1 MAELPKP
8 SDLLK
13 SKLPRP
19 QDVLK
24 KKDLQQGSG
33 STSQP
38 FAGGLTPSQ
47 SFQVSTEQPAVL
59 TPKGEQRYKVSRAK
73 EQEQLNTAI
82 QAYKAN
88 NTPEDNLSVER
99 ASQISARNQLQS
111 AISKDVDNEGNLGG
125 YLYNKVLQGAGS
137 AVSGLIDLGIV
148 GFQGLKNPN
157 PAALIS
163 SIPETQET
171 LKDYRTN
178 YAPQIKNFLRENIGA
193 NVDLGK
199 EREFDEGFVTG
210 AIGGLA
216 YSAPA
221 MVTPYGVGMFT
232 QAYDSGLN
240 AISSTPEGKNLSEAE
255 KTLFAGATG
264 LIIGGLE
271 KAGLDKIVGKS
282 RANVSNR
289 ILLGA
294 LDSIVEAG
302 EKVTSEGLE
311 KAVNQ
316 QIKTISR
323 SLPQIVRGATQSSGT
338 GAKVE
343 ALTEFTQELGTVGLE
358 RLTNYIKDKEIFDE
372 QSVGE
377 TFGRLLKSLGQGA
390 IGGGLLGGIVG
401 GVQTLAPNV
410 DAELTARI
418 VNAQTQQ
425 DLDTVV
431 KDIEDIAVE
440 NGYAEEQAQLLSER
454 VSKLVELNSKLP
466 SDFTPEER
474 AVVIPAIEERDAIT
488 EEINTKTKS
497 LENID
502 EAFRVEEEAKIQ
514 ALENRRQELN
524 QQIANPEV
532 IQLNINQDA
541 VKEGNIEQGGEQQRE
556 GVVSQEQGQ
565 QEDRGNQ
572 EEPISQS
579 QTTPSS
585 GNSTI
590 ESEQEQVNPAL
601 RDVESTARALSLDM
615 MSGEDLQLIYEN
627 LSQSSNPDI
636 RVISSLVENLQ
647 EQKERKSILD
657 TSLDKVKDVVDA
669 ILKQD
674 DYFLEKREAREAKEV
689 ADKYLGNVTKQDA
702 IKDFKDAFFGNPES
716 WVSDSLKMRE
726 SVRVY
731 MEQGGTFKELLSK
744 VQKEFESDG
753 FTESDAANVIKS
765 KLESIN
771 KEDFRKEQVAE
782 AYHQAKKDGS
792 NPELVQ
798 AVEELITT
806 DNINDTTRQGETTE
820 VNRTVTESLPV
831 GETVET
837 ADTTDVQE
845 DVISDSTFWQDLT
858 ESDKRAT
865 RIKTIEDRLS
875 KFKSSRS
882 NLSIAQDP
890 KEQAKYMRDLTEL
903 AILKIADGTV
913 KTAKAFSN
921 MVKGYGFTQDNI
933 DKAYNAAV
941 ESAKKYS
948 ETNPDQLSINEREG
962 ELVVNF
968 QQPKETQ
975 ATTKVGVGKVKEL
988 TEGGITG
995 RVTITNKQALKSQIQ
1010 TLNRGIREG
1019 IKQQKEKGNKEANV
1033 LSEAKKKVSD
1043 WIESFKQTDYF
1054 KGKSIPNSVVTRL
1067 ASRALAVKNVNQL
1080 YRLTEYMEKVFENV
1094 EFFNSVEKVNSLKT
1108 KVKALSKKIK
1118 KRKASKELAESLNEL
1133 TLIDPTYLSLEDVKL
1148 YESVLD
1154 NASKLFTSPVADLYD
1169 GIATRLEESSTKAKE
1184 QYQALKEIR
1193 VTANQLRDSYKAS
1206 KIKSLVA
1213 QLDESGIDEKILENL
1228 LKDKTLDEAIEGLA
1242 KQLEVKLDEAGNPS
1256 EVKPSQRE
1264 ILSNIYEY
1272 LRGDVES
1279 NLDEYKEY
1287 LTKEE
1292 SELLDMLLSLGAN
1305 ELSDTNLFQA
1315 VASLRNLSIN
1325 GSVEGLGKI
1334 AARAQLI
1341 NNLKDKTKV
1350 ANFNEGF
1357 RQSSKIGRMLR
1368 SNFTSGTTYLR
1379 SLLRNEK
1386 YAGKVLGLLGISQ
1399 FQESSAKAFRKIE
1412 ATVKEVEDL
1421 FKKYKTL
1428 ADPYKISEITILADL
1443 VSYREGWTD
1452 EEIQENFQKQKD
1464 QLKQTIEGE
1473 EAQSKLDDEYAEANK
1488 DSIKDLKDIYE
1499 SIKDLTL
1506 EEAQKRLDNLDSGAK
1521 ELYDLVRAKF
1531 DEIKEQAMFVSK
1543 QFGGNSF
1550 EKGWVN
1556 YIPRGFKNLGSNDI
1570 EKIRNIEEAKDGFFG
1585 STLKEAAS
1593 AEASGLKS
1601 RVGGMRK
1608 GYVRDYNFVTN
1619 FFRTYNELVYNIE
1632 TKADI
1637 NYMLEALDSE
1647 EIQSNTKARG
1657 QYLRGLTDLMLRKIN
1672 NDKTAAL
1679 FGSSENLY
1687 RKLINAYSDLAVAQA
1702 LGGIGQIVKQGV
1714 PVIADTIFRT
1724 LDKPFLVVKAIGD
1737 YAQNAD
1743 KIKDFMK
1750 VSNVSMRNQSNA
1762 VIPTFNP
1769 NRLKNIIR
1777 RTVGLKGVELE
1788 RLTDNFSKISM
1799 TSLTLGDQW
1808 SATVSWLTFYS
1819 KYMLEEEGVTDIDYD
1834 SKPNS
1839 DAVAYANLMVNT
1851 LANESDSS
1859 LKSEITRTQTFKS
1872 VFMLMS
1878 FAINSMED
1886 LASNIARLRHSQ
1898 TYNKKDLASITK
1910 NISANL
1916 VQVASFH
1923 YIASIIRDLAIQG
1936 YGEVS
1941 ELLFGLGAD
1950 DEEEKK
1956 LYEDTIAYT
1965 VKEAREMNKI
1975 RSKVFW
1981 LDDFLFR
1988 GLGKAV
1994 VGDAFDDVT
2003 TSVGNYLGIISDE
2016 EKFKLDNKKPY
2027 QKSDFE
2033 NLVKI
2038 LGILAIP
2045 AQNAVSIYKVASD
2058 IMSEDV
2064 DNEKFLKNRFA
2075 QEAASGTGIF
2085 IPEEDKNKKL
2095 DDELKM
2101 VALTN
2106 LTVGVLNFIIP
2117 FQEVGGINRR
2127 LTSLNRKVREIK
2139 FGKKQDKEENLKLL
2153 KSLSTFKIGDR
2164 DIVLTPEQLDFALKT
2179 REDLYNKYYQEDKAF
2194 YVRNKISEK
2203 DFEKEIGSNL
2213 NKATRDAVLM
2223 KYAEKDL
2230 ADKSKIDFET
2240 KKKELDF
2247 IVEKF
2252 IESKTK

>member
-1 MAELPKP
+1 MGKQQEELGLN
-8 SDLLK
+8 SDRRTQLDNNIKKMIEGGASNEDVIAYASEFK
-13 SKLPRP
+13 STYG
-19 QDVLK
+19 VK
-24 KKDLQQGSG
+24 KKEPTSASK

-38 FAGGLTPSQ
+38 FGGGLNPSQ
-47 SFQVSTEQPAVL
+47 SFQVSTVKPTVL
-59 TPKGEQRYKVSRAK
+59 TEKGYDKYLNEQLSPKLDTEFKTQLGRDYLGGKKQPSKVVRGV
-73 EQEQLNTAI
+73 QEQFLPFSGKDLRVGDFDPDLEGIGAPILPSNRNLGTTDGIQKSSDRAASEALKAYEQAQGKKAADTMKNIDSIKEEAI
-82 QAYKAN
+82 QINKQGGIGDSFMSGVASFNKGIYKIPRYLYDIASAPQN
-88 NTPEDNLSVER
+88 YLAEALDMPELAAEYDDLLKTTGDYSPLTILDKLGD
-99 ASQISARNQLQS
+99 ISARDEEYFQNKVQKYNDGIVES
-111 AISKDVDNEGNLGG
+111 ISKGNFSDA
-125 YLYNKVLQGAGS
+125 GAQIANS
-137 AVSGLIDLGIV
+137 IA
-148 GFQGLKNPN
+148 Q
-157 PAALIS
+157 
-163 SIPETQET
+163 SIP
-171 LKDYRTN
+171 
-178 YAPQIKNFLRENIGA
+178 
-193 NVDLGK
+193 
-199 EREFDEGFVTG
+199 
-210 AIGGLA
+210 
-216 YSAPA
+216 S
-221 MVTPYGVGMFT
+221 MVGMAITSGASNASKLGYIQKTLANALPFASN
-232 QAYDSGLN
+232 QNEVLRNEDVPDYIRPISAGLN
-240 AISSTPEGKNLSEAE
+240 ALSEVIFDQSFGTQAAIDNLVKIYNKSGREAAE
-255 KTLFAGATG
+255 
-264 LIIGGLE
+264 
-271 KAGLDKIVGKS
+271 
-282 RANVSNR
+282 
-289 ILLGA
+289 
-294 LDSIVEAG
+294 EAG
-302 EKVTSEGLE
+302 
-311 KAVNQ
+311 
-316 QIKTISR
+316 
-323 SLPQIVRGATQSSGT
+323 
-338 GAKVE
+338 
-343 ALTEFTQELGTVGLE
+343 
-358 RLTNYIKDKEIFDE
+358 KEIAKGYLGRAM
-372 QSVGE
+372 SVVGGVKPVAKGSLE
-377 TFGRLLKSLGQGA
+377 EMATTFSQNLVNKYTVDPNQDLMAGVLDA
-390 IGGGLLGGIVG
+390 GIVG
-401 GVQTLAPNV
+401 GVMTGTVAIGGKALLGRYNKKQKEELEKLSQQRSDIVDDLDKPELPIEVKSTLQDNLELV
-410 DAELTARI
+410 DAKIEVLTNDSEAEVQNLPDDIKQEVISKQQELAKLEEQSLSDGITETTKSIINEKIKALEADINDTIDKSKPKDDTARI
-418 VNAQTQQ
+418 NEINAVIERNNTELAKT
-425 DLDTVV
+425 DLDADTRET
-431 KDIEDIAVE
+431 IEIQNE
-440 NGYAEEQAQLLSER
+440 QLKEELT
-454 VSKLVELNSKLP
+454 KL
-466 SDFTPEER
+466 
-474 AVVIPAIEERDAIT
+474 
-488 EEINTKTKS
+488 
-497 LENID
+497 
-502 EAFRVEEEAKIQ
+502 
-514 ALENRRQELN
+514 
-524 QQIANPEV
+524 
-532 IQLNINQDA
+532 NQDA
-541 VKEGNIEQGGEQQRE
+541 VKEGNIQQGGEQQRE

-565 QEDRGNQ
+565 QEDRVNQ
-572 EEPISQS
+572 EEPISQAE
-579 QTTPSS
+579 TTPSS

-590 ESEQEQVNPAL
+590 ESGQEQVI
-601 RDVESTARALSLDM
+601 ST
-615 MSGEDLQLIYEN
+615 
-627 LSQSSNPDI
+627 QSN
-636 RVISSLVENLQ
+636 
-647 EQKERKSILD
+647 
-657 TSLDKVKDVVDA
+657 
-669 ILKQD
+669 
-674 DYFLEKREAREAKEV
+674 
-689 ADKYLGNVTKQDA
+689 
-702 IKDFKDAFFGNPES
+702 
-716 WVSDSLKMRE
+716 
-726 SVRVY
+726 
-731 MEQGGTFKELLSK
+731 
-744 VQKEFESDG
+744 
-753 FTESDAANVIKS
+753 
-765 KLESIN
+765 
-771 KEDFRKEQVAE
+771 
-782 AYHQAKKDGS
+782 
-792 NPELVQ
+792 
-798 AVEELITT
+798 
-806 DNINDTTRQGETTE
+806 NINDTTRQGETTK
-820 VNRTVTESLPV
+820 VNGTVTESLPV

-837 ADTTDVQE
+837 ADTTAIQE
-845 DVISDSTFWQDLT
+845 DVISNSTFWQDLT

-903 AILKIADGTV
+903 AILKIANGTV
-913 KTAKAFSN
+913 KTAKAFSD

-933 DKAYNAAV
+933 DKAYYAAV
-941 ESAKKYS
+941 ESVKKYS

-968 QQPKETQ
+968 QQPKEAQ

-988 TEGGITG
+988 TEGGIKG
-995 RVTITNKQALKSQIQ
+995 KITITNKQALKSQIQ

-1054 KGKSIPNSVVTRL
+1054 KGKAIPNSVVARL

-1080 YRLTEYMEKVFENV
+1080 YRLTEYMEKVFDNV

-1118 KRKASKELAESLNEL
+1118 KRKASKELAESLNEI

-1169 GIATRLEESSTKAKE
+1169 GIATRLEESSAKAKE

-1193 VTANQLRDSYKAS
+1193 INANKLTDSYKKA
-1206 KIKSLVA
+1206 KIKSLIGQLEDAGVPKEVLDTITKDKS
-1213 QLDESGIDEKILENL
+1213 LDEVIQDLG
-1228 LKDKTLDEAIEGLA
+1228 
-1242 KQLEVKLDEAGNPS
+1242 KQLEADLDSAGNPS
-1256 EVKPSQRE
+1256 KVKPTQRE
-1264 ILSNIYEY
+1264 ILSDVYEY
-1272 LRGDVES
+1272 LREEAQS
-1279 NLDEYKEY
+1279 NLEDYKDS
-1287 LTKEE
+1287 LTKQEFD
-1292 SELLDMLLSLGAN
+1292 LLDSLLSLGAD

-1315 VASLRNLSIN
+1315 VASLRNLSTN

-1350 ANFNEGF
+1350 NNFNEGF

-1428 ADPYKISEITILADL
+1428 ADPYKISEITVLADL

-1499 SIKDLTL
+1499 SVKDLTL
-1506 EEAQKRLDNLDSGAK
+1506 EEAQKRLNNLDGGAK

-1637 NYMLEALDSE
+1637 NYMLEALSSE
-1647 EIQSNTKARG
+1647 DIQSNTKARG

-1714 PVIADTIFRT
+1714 PVIADTLVRT
-1724 LDKPFLVVKAIGD
+1724 IDTPFLMFKVIND
-1737 YAQNAD
+1737 YATNRKKVQ
-1743 KIKDFMK
+1743 DFMK
-1750 VSNVSMRNQSNA
+1750 VTSVSMRNQSNA
-1762 VIPTFNP
+1762 VLPTFNP
-1769 NRLKNIIR
+1769 NKIKNIIR

-1788 RLTDNFSKISM
+1788 RLTDNLSKISM
-1799 TSLTLGDQW
+1799 TSLTLGDQE
-1808 SATVSWLTFYS
+1808 SANISWLTFYS
-1819 KYMLEEEGVTDIDYD
+1819 KYMLEEDGVTEIDYD

-1923 YIASIIRDLAIQG
+1923 YIAAIVRDLAIQG
-1936 YGEVS
+1936 YGKIS
-1941 ELLFGLGAD
+1941 EIIFDLGGD

-1965 VKEAREMNKI
+1965 VKEAREMNQI

-1988 GLGKAV
+1988 GLGKAI

-2016 EKFKLDNKKPY
+2016 EKFKLDDKKPY
-2027 QKSDFE
+2027 QKSEFE
-2033 NLVKI
+2033 NTAKLFGI
-2038 LGILAIP
+2038 LGIP
-2045 AQNAVSIYKVASD
+2045 VQNAVSIYKIASD
-2058 IMSEDV
+2058 IISEDA
-2064 DNEKFLKNRFA
+2064 DNEQFLKNRFA
-2075 QEAASGTGIF
+2075 QESASGTGIF

-2106 LTVGVLNFIIP
+2106 LTVGMLNFIIP

-2127 LTSLNRKVREIK
+2127 LTSLNRKVREVK

>member
-1 MAELPKP
+1 MAKQQNSNPLNNIY
-8 SDLLK
+8 SDLGLESAGVSFSDFENK
-13 SKLPRP
+13 FNSDSNLRRQVYSDLGLEKAGIGYDIFESR
-19 QDVLK
+19 LK
-24 KKDLQQGSG
+24 KKEPTNVSK

-59 TPKGEQRYKVSRAK
+59 TPKGEQRYKASRAK
-73 EQEQLNTAI
+73 EQEQLNTAV

-111 AISKDVDNEGNLGG
+111 AISKDVDNQGNLGG

-163 SIPETQET
+163 SIPETEET

-178 YAPQIKNFLRENIGA
+178 YAPQVRNFLRENIGA

-240 AISSTPEGKNLSEAE
+240 AIGSTPEGKNLSEAE

-323 SLPQIVRGATQSSGT
+323 SLPQIVRGTTQSLGT

-418 VNAQTQQ
+418 VNSQTQQ
-425 DLDTVV
+425 DLDAIV
-431 KDIEDIAVE
+431 KDIRDIAVE

-454 VSKLVELNSKLP
+454 VSKLLELNSKLP

-502 EAFRVEEEAKIQ
+502 EAFRAEEEAKIQ
-514 ALENRRQELN
+514 ALESRRQELN

-532 IQLNINQDA
+532 TQLNINQDA
-541 VKEGNIEQGGEQQRE
+541 VKEGNIQQGGEQQRE

-565 QEDRGNQ
+565 QEDRLNQ
-572 EEPISQS
+572 EEPINQAE
-579 QTTPSS
+579 TTPSS
-585 GNSTI
+585 GNSTV
-590 ESEQEQVNPAL
+590 EGGQEQVI
-601 RDVESTARALSLDM
+601 ST
-615 MSGEDLQLIYEN
+615 
-627 LSQSSNPDI
+627 QSN
-636 RVISSLVENLQ
+636 
-647 EQKERKSILD
+647 
-657 TSLDKVKDVVDA
+657 
-669 ILKQD
+669 
-674 DYFLEKREAREAKEV
+674 
-689 ADKYLGNVTKQDA
+689 
-702 IKDFKDAFFGNPES
+702 
-716 WVSDSLKMRE
+716 
-726 SVRVY
+726 
-731 MEQGGTFKELLSK
+731 
-744 VQKEFESDG
+744 
-753 FTESDAANVIKS
+753 
-765 KLESIN
+765 
-771 KEDFRKEQVAE
+771 
-782 AYHQAKKDGS
+782 
-792 NPELVQ
+792 
-798 AVEELITT
+798 
-806 DNINDTTRQGETTE
+806 NINDTTRQGETTE
-820 VNRTVTESLPV
+820 VNGTVTESLPV

-837 ADTTDVQE
+837 ADTTAIQE
-845 DVISDSTFWQDLT
+845 DVISNTTFWQDLT

-913 KTAKAFSN
+913 KTAKAFSD

-948 ETNPDQLSINEREG
+948 ETNPDQLLINEREG

-968 QQPKETQ
+968 QQPKEAQ
-975 ATTKVGVGKVKEL
+975 ATTKVGAGKVKEL
-988 TEGGITG
+988 TEGGIKG
-995 RVTITNKQALKSQIQ
+995 KVTITNKQALKSQIQ

-1054 KGKSIPNSVVTRL
+1054 KGKAIPNSVVARL

-1118 KRKASKELAESLNEL
+1118 KRKASKELADSLNEL
-1133 TLIDPTYLSLEDVKL
+1133 TLIDPTYLSLEEVKL

-1169 GIATRLEESSTKAKE
+1169 GIATRLGEASTKAKE

-1193 VTANQLRDSYKAS
+1193 VNANKLTDSYKKA
-1206 KIKSLVA
+1206 KIKSLIGQLEDSGVPKEVLETMTKDKS
-1213 QLDESGIDEKILENL
+1213 LDEVIQDLG
-1228 LKDKTLDEAIEGLA
+1228 
-1242 KQLEVKLDEAGNPS
+1242 KQLEADLDSAGNPS
-1256 EVKPSQRE
+1256 KVKQTQRE
-1264 ILSNIYEY
+1264 ILSDVYEY
-1272 LRGDVES
+1272 LREEAQS
-1279 NLDEYKEY
+1279 NLEDYKDS
-1287 LTKEE
+1287 LTKQEFDLLE
-1292 SELLDMLLSLGAN
+1292 SLLSLGAD
-1305 ELSDTNLFQA
+1305 ELSDSNLFQA
-1315 VASLRNLSIN
+1315 IASLRNLSIN

-1334 AARAQLI
+1334 AAKAQLI

-1350 ANFNEGF
+1350 DNFNEGF

-1499 SIKDLTL
+1499 SVKDLTL
-1506 EEAQKRLDNLDSGAK
+1506 EEAQKRLDNLDGGAK

-1556 YIPRGFKNLGSNDI
+1556 YIPSS
-1570 EKIRNIEEAKDGFFG
+1570 FF
-1585 STLKEAAS
+1585 
-1593 AEASGLKS
+1593 
-1601 RVGGMRK
+1601 
-1608 GYVRDYNFVTN
+1608 
-1619 FFRTYNELVYNIE
+1619 
-1632 TKADI
+1632 
-1637 NYMLEALDSE
+1637 
-1647 EIQSNTKARG
+1647 
-1657 QYLRGLTDLMLRKIN
+1657 
-1672 NDKTAAL
+1672 
-1679 FGSSENLY
+1679 
-1687 RKLINAYSDLAVAQA
+1687 
-1702 LGGIGQIVKQGV
+1702 
-1714 PVIADTIFRT
+1714 
-1724 LDKPFLVVKAIGD
+1724 
-1737 YAQNAD
+1737 
-1743 KIKDFMK
+1743 
-1750 VSNVSMRNQSNA
+1750 
-1762 VIPTFNP
+1762 
-1769 NRLKNIIR
+1769 
-1777 RTVGLKGVELE
+1777 
-1788 RLTDNFSKISM
+1788 
-1799 TSLTLGDQW
+1799 
-1808 SATVSWLTFYS
+1808 
-1819 KYMLEEEGVTDIDYD
+1819 
-1834 SKPNS
+1834 
-1839 DAVAYANLMVNT
+1839 
-1851 LANESDSS
+1851 
-1859 LKSEITRTQTFKS
+1859 
-1872 VFMLMS
+1872 
-1878 FAINSMED
+1878 
-1886 LASNIARLRHSQ
+1886 
-1898 TYNKKDLASITK
+1898 
-1910 NISANL
+1910 
-1916 VQVASFH
+1916 
-1923 YIASIIRDLAIQG
+1923 
-1936 YGEVS
+1936 
-1941 ELLFGLGAD
+1941 
-1950 DEEEKK
+1950 
-1956 LYEDTIAYT
+1956 
-1965 VKEAREMNKI
+1965 
-1975 RSKVFW
+1975 
-1981 LDDFLFR
+1981 
-1988 GLGKAV
+1988 
-1994 VGDAFDDVT
+1994 
-2003 TSVGNYLGIISDE
+2003 
-2016 EKFKLDNKKPY
+2016 
-2027 QKSDFE
+2027 
-2033 NLVKI
+2033 
-2038 LGILAIP
+2038 
-2045 AQNAVSIYKVASD
+2045 
-2058 IMSEDV
+2058 
-2064 DNEKFLKNRFA
+2064 
-2075 QEAASGTGIF
+2075 
-2085 IPEEDKNKKL
+2085 
-2095 DDELKM
+2095 
-2101 VALTN
+2101 
-2106 LTVGVLNFIIP
+2106 
-2117 FQEVGGINRR
+2117 
-2127 LTSLNRKVREIK
+2127 
-2139 FGKKQDKEENLKLL
+2139 
-2153 KSLSTFKIGDR
+2153 
-2164 DIVLTPEQLDFALKT
+2164 
-2179 REDLYNKYYQEDKAF
+2179 
-2194 YVRNKISEK
+2194 
-2203 DFEKEIGSNL
+2203 
-2213 NKATRDAVLM
+2213 
-2223 KYAEKDL
+2223 
-2230 ADKSKIDFET
+2230 
-2240 KKKELDF
+2240 
-2247 IVEKF
+2247 
-2252 IESKTK
+2252 